1 MKISERKIKNY
12 VFRGKS
18 KVLKYIKSSN
28 RNTHQIE
35 LLSMYVE
42 GKLEEALKK
51 YDFDEIE
58 VFADGNNKIGLDLQ
72 ISLRKKNKTF
82 GFDFLSEYYE
92 TCFYITGCT
101 PEDIESSIVKSDYN
115 DFNLDAI
122 LTETWNRLC

>member
-1 MKISERKIKNY
+1 MKITERKIKNY

-58 VFADGNNKIGLDLQ
+58 VFADGNNKNRIR
-72 ISLRKKNKTF
+72 STNKFKKEKQNF
-82 GFDFLSEYYE
+82 W
-92 TCFYITGCT
+92 
-101 PEDIESSIVKSDYN
+101 V
-115 DFNLDAI
+115 
-122 LTETWNRLC
+122 